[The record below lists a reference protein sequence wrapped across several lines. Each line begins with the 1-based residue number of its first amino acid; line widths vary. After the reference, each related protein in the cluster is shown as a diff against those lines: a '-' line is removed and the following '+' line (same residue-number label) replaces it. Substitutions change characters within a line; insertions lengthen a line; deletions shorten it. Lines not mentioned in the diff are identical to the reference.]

1 MRTPLCDLLRIDH
14 PILQSGMGRVAGPEL
29 VAEVS
34 RAGALGILAGLGLS
48 ADELRRQIRRVRELT
63 DRPFG
68 VNLWLHEDLRPP
80 RSPADIP
87 SATLRAAHQVLN
99 RFRQRL
105 ELPLA
110 SAPPPPYPDVVAE
123 ALDAV
128 IGERVPVWSV
138 GLGNPDPS
146 MVDRCHRVGT
156 LVMAM
161 VTTVE
166 DARAVADSGVD
177 LIVAQGGEAG
187 GHRSTWKKP
196 ASAAASSVT
205 TMVLVPQVASA
216 VSQPVIAAGGI
227 ADGRGVVAA
236 LALGAQGAL
245 LGTRFVA
252 TRESMAPAM
261 YKASLVAASS
271 DDTRVTDTFTGLY
284 ARALRNTYL
293 TEYEA
298 SGAPVLP
305 PLLQTKA
312 AEDIYAAA
320 ARRDDREYFPM
331 WAGQSAG
338 LITDLPPARD
348 VVLAIVNEA
357 DAAMARLSDS
367 GKAGRR

>member
-1 MRTPLCDLLRIDH
+1 
-14 PILQSGMGRVAGPEL
+14 MGRVAGPEL

-34 RAGALGILAGLGLS
+34 NAGALGILAGLGLP
-48 ADELRRQIRRVRELT
+48 AAELRRQIHRVRELT

-68 VNLWLHEDLRPP
+68 VNLWLHEDLMPP

-87 SATLRAAHQVLN
+87 DASLLSAQGVLN

-105 ELPLA
+105 DLPPTSGA
-110 SAPPPPYPDVVAE
+110 PPPYPDVIAE
-123 ALDAV
+123 ALDV
-128 IGERVPVWSV
+128 VLDERVPIWSI
-138 GLGNPDPS
+138 GLGNPTSD
-146 MVDRCHRVGT
+146 MIDRCHRADI

-161 VTTVE
+161 VTTVD

-177 LIVAQGGEAG
+177 VIVAQGSEAG

-196 ASAAASSVT
+196 ASAAAASIT
-205 TMVLVPQVASA
+205 TMALVPQIVDA
-216 VSQPVIAAGGI
+216 VRQPVIAAGGI
-227 ADGRGVVAA
+227 ADGRGLVAA

-284 ARALRNTYL
+284 ARALRNTYM
-293 TEYEA
+293 TEYES
-298 SGAPVLP
+298 SGARVLP

-312 AEDIYAAA
+312 AEDIYVAA
-320 ARRDDREYFPM
+320 ARRGDREYFPM
-331 WAGQSAG
+331 WAGQSTG
-338 LITDLPPARD
+338 LIADLPPARE
-348 VVLAIVNEA
+348 VVRAIVQEA
-357 DAAMARLSDS
+357 EAAIARLAR
-367 GKAGRR
+367 GKGERQ